1 MRSNRISGIG
11 VSMKITRSYALKKFK
26 KEIGQANHFLITILV
41 GLDGVKSGKVE
52 KNDEFSV
59 AWNPKDVVAS
69 AERSRIYTIKAS
81 LAWVVDCLDMYL
93 RLCNRKPRLLSE
105 VLSDKF
111 NGTGHSVYEK
121 YKLVS
126 DEYAVNDVDK
136 AVVDLLICWR
146 NRMVHFDAGND
157 ISKESRNVV
166 ATILGEDESVKKTHL
181 DIAQMMDSFDRKGCP
196 RFKEMAFMTSKTIS
210 FVECLDKILLDEVDV
225 LTALDDILSSE
236 LKRNQQ
242 IFDGIFSTVGDKRRQ
257 KIIQFI
263 KNCGFVEIEDSSK
276 EVNMFIDFISNISYK
291 EAKDKLLSGT
301 LKR

>member
-1 MRSNRISGIG
+1 
-11 VSMKITRSYALKKFK
+11 
-26 KEIGQANHFLITILV
+26 
-41 GLDGVKSGKVE
+41 
-52 KNDEFSV
+52 
-59 AWNPKDVVAS
+59 
-69 AERSRIYTIKAS
+69 
-81 LAWVVDCLDMYL
+81 
-93 RLCNRKPRLLSE
+93 
-105 VLSDKF
+105 
-111 NGTGHSVYEK
+111 
-121 YKLVS
+121 
-126 DEYAVNDVDK
+126 
-136 AVVDLLICWR
+136 
-146 NRMVHFDAGND
+146 MVHFDADND

-276 EVNMFIDFISNISYK
+276 DVNMFIDFISNISYK

-301 LKR
+301 LKK